1 MKKISDERCPVVAS
15 CDYRSLLL
23 IVKVAS
29 TAPEITKITDFWR
42 LERLKTM
49 KLNFIS
55 KQKATLMQHSKWIG
69 TLLALATGFVLGNSA
84 LAQDYVTGTPTLSN
98 VFPNNAGPDALYAGW
113 ANPPTVFTTG
123 PSGLEVYGYGYG
135 SLFYS
140 TSNSPV
146 SINQNDTEAV
156 LVMTVNNL
164 ANAQNNAWMGISF
177 LINDNSGAYTLG
189 GYAGMYGFF
198 DTGNGLGAASWS
210 GNTVT
215 ETVQLNGALLTAIQA
230 GGDQIQGFN
239 LQMDPAVYPGG
250 FYDVTFNSL
259 SLQAVP
265 EPASLA
271 LVGAGLMG
279 LAVLRRRK

>member
-1 MKKISDERCPVVAS
+1 
-15 CDYRSLLL
+15 
-23 IVKVAS
+23 
-29 TAPEITKITDFWR
+29 
-42 LERLKTM
+42 M
-49 KLNFIS
+49 KLNFIF
-55 KQKATLMQHSKWIG
+55 KPKATPMQHSKWIG
-69 TLLALATGFVLGNSA
+69 TLLALATGFGLGNSA

-98 VFPNNAGPDALYAGW
+98 VYPNTTPPNNLYGGW
-113 ANPPTVFTTG
+113 PNAPTVFTTG
-123 PSGLEVYGYGYG
+123 ASGLEVYGYGYG

-140 TSNSPV
+140 TTNSPV

-164 ANAQNNAWMGISF
+164 AGAQANAWMGISF
-177 LINDNSGAYTLG
+177 LIDDNSGAYTLG

-198 DTGNGLGAASWS
+198 DTGNGLGSATWN

-215 ETVQLNGALLTAIQA
+215 ETVQLNGTLLATIQA

-265 EPASLA
+265 EPTSFA